1 MFPLNM
7 RGAADN
13 TLATRASLLSRLK
26 NWEDAESWQDFA
38 NTYERL
44 IYTTALRSG
53 LSDAEAKDVLQ
64 EVLLSVAKTIDDFRS
79 DPKRGTFKSWLL
91 NLTRWRIIDQV
102 RKRGASAARKEN
114 SRTSDETATVERI
127 PDASGDELD
136 GIWESEWKQS
146 LLEAAVA
153 RLRRRTKPKQFQI
166 FELYTLRNWAG
177 SKVAK
182 ELGVSLGQVYL
193 VNHRLRKLLEQE
205 RVVLE
210 QQMRG

>member
-1 MFPLNM
+1 MCALDM
-7 RGAADN
+7 RPSPDHS
-13 TLATRASLLSRLK
+13 LQTRASLLSRLK

-64 EVLLSVAKTIDDFRS
+64 EVLLSVAKTIDEFRS

-102 RKRGASAARKEN
+102 RKRSALPAKKDKE
-114 SRTSDETATVERI
+114 RLSDETPTVERI
-127 PDASGDELD
+127 PDASGDDLD
-136 GIWESEWKQS
+136 GIWESEWRQS
-146 LLEAAVA
+146 VMEAAVA

-166 FELYTLRNWAG
+166 FELYALRNWDG

-193 VNHRLRKLLEQE
+193 VNHRLRKLLELE
-205 RVVLE
+205 RSTLE
-210 QQMRG
+210 QQMR